1 MRILLDGV
9 PFGVPDLHFE
19 SHANIIVT
27 NAKLQA
33 SRWIPSRPPL
43 PRIAREDKSVGVLNG
58 LSYILEFVGRRLG
71 KIWERKNLP
80 FSKESSVLD
89 CLDYGQDVAG

>member
-9 PFGVPDLHFE
+9 PFGVPDLHCE

-43 PRIAREDKSVGVLNG
+43 PRIAREDKSVGVLQRPVKCLG
-58 LSYILEFVGRRLG
+58 IRLVDGGKDLG
-71 KIWERKNLP
+71 KEEPTFLQG
-80 FSKESSVLD
+80 V
-89 CLDYGQDVAG
+89 